1 MISFLLSLVALV
13 LGYFSYGV
21 FVENVF
27 GADPSRRTPAYT
39 QEDGVDFVPLGW
51 SRIFLIQFLNIAGL
65 GPIYG
70 AILGAL
76 YGPAAFL
83 WIVLGSIFAGGV
95 HDYFSGMLS
104 IRHEGKSVSE
114 IVGIYLGRQ
123 AKIAMIAFSVI
134 LLILIGTVFMSGP
147 AGLLTNLGFTG
158 LLAHPNF
165 WLALI
170 LLYYFAATV
179 FPIDKIISRIYPL
192 FGAVLLIMALS
203 IGSMLLIK
211 GYEIPEI
218 AFRSFHPDGLPLW
231 PMLFITIACGAV
243 SGFHSTQSPIMARC
257 LTNEKYGRRIFYGAM
272 IAEGII
278 ALIWAAAAMSFFPG
292 GVAGLSEITAAGG
305 AALVV
310 KNVSLGLLG
319 PAGGILAILGVIACP
334 ITSGDTAFRSARL
347 TIADA
352 MNLDQRPLKNRLIIA
367 FPIFAMGFS
376 LTLIDFSKVWRY
388 FAFSNQVL
396 ATIVLWTSAVYLSN
410 NDKFHWIAT
419 TPATFMTAVVTTY
432 ILQAPEGFGL
442 PGSISYPAGMIC
454 AAAFCVLFATF
465 LRKRSLS
472 LALLSE

>member
-39 QEDGVDFVPLGW
+39 QEDGVDFVPLSW
-51 SRIFLIQFLNIAGL
+51 PSIFLIQFLNIAGL

-104 IRHEGKSVSE
+104 IRHEGKSISE
-114 IVGIYLGRQ
+114 IVGLYLGRQ
-123 AKIAMIAFSVI
+123 ARIAMIAFSVI

-158 LLAHPNF
+158 LLAQPNF
-165 WLALI
+165 WLVLI
-170 LLYYFAATV
+170 LLYYFVATV
-179 FPIDKIISRIYPL
+179 VPIDKIISRIYPL
-192 FGAVLLIMALS
+192 FGAVLLIMALG

-218 AFRSFHPDGLPLW
+218 TFRSFHPDGLPLW
-231 PMLFITIACGAV
+231 PMLFVTITCGAV

-272 IAEGII
+272 IAEGAI

-292 GVAGLSEITAAGG
+292 GVVGLSEVTNAGG

-310 KNVSLGLLG
+310 KDVSLGLLG

-347 TIADA
+347 TIADV

-367 FPIFAMGFS
+367 FPIFVIGFS
-376 LTLIDFSKVWRY
+376 LTLIDFSIVWRY
-388 FAFSNQVL
+388 FAFSNQAL

-410 NDKFHWIAT
+410 NNKFHWIAT
-419 TPATFMTAVVTTY
+419 IPATFMTAVVTTY

-442 PGSISYPAGMIC
+442 PGSVSYPAGMIC
-454 AAAFCVLFATF
+454 AATACVLFATY
-465 LRKRSLS
+465 LRKISPS